1 MLTCFGD
8 IDYEVG
14 YGERVPPETDDQ
26 RKAKMLLDMKRAD
39 RAKQGAEKG
48 DKKLAKQLTVEEVE
62 KAKKAD
68 EEWAREEEKLL
79 QQMKPSRPMKVLLN
93 LTSIHDLLNAID
105 AMATYD
111 RMLSELRMTEFEDF
125 SEENRALE
133 SAGKPYSQTLTLLPP
148 VEDQATYSSDPE
160 IQRICERI
168 GDLDTIPDPPESAK
182 NAFAITIFCMEAAVD
197 SRSVDFLKY
206 AFNLFPDRDYLIV
219 TQPHTVPE
227 NALLNKFTLAP
238 KTMNNTFAHVLYLIH
253 RDYLLEQDI
262 SVTRSIPDDYE

>member
-79 QQMKPSRPMKVLLN
+79 Q
-93 LTSIHDLLNAID
+93 
-105 AMATYD
+105 
-111 RMLSELRMTEFEDF
+111 
-125 SEENRALE
+125 
-133 SAGKPYSQTLTLLPP
+133 
-148 VEDQATYSSDPE
+148 
-160 IQRICERI
+160 
-168 GDLDTIPDPPESAK
+168 
-182 NAFAITIFCMEAAVD
+182 
-197 SRSVDFLKY
+197 
-206 AFNLFPDRDYLIV
+206 
-219 TQPHTVPE
+219 
-227 NALLNKFTLAP
+227 
-238 KTMNNTFAHVLYLIH
+238 
-253 RDYLLEQDI
+253 
-262 SVTRSIPDDYE
+262 